1 MRSDFSLWFDNER
14 QNPTMCLFSFFLKI
28 VNSQK
33 IKELQTTILSRYEIN
48 GRKLP
53 WRATQDPYAIHISEV
68 MSQQTQVDRVI
79 PYREKRMRDIPDYQ
93 TLAQLPKSELLKYW
107 SGLGFNSRALR
118 LQTCAQEVMNRYHG
132 NLPQRRDQLLE
143 LPGIWPYTASAIC
156 AFAWNLPEPVI
167 DTNIRRVLI
176 FLLKLDENISLQEL
190 EKKAKMLIPEGRSR
204 DRHNALMDYGAT
216 HLTARKTKIKS
227 LWKQSKFEGSDREV
241 RGWILKQLTGNIA
254 VCLSERNENL
264 QKRVLSLRI
273 VKEHFPHKAVE
284 TIVQG
289 MQAEQ
294 LLLWKGEML
303 WIE

>member
-1 MRSDFSLWFDNER
+1 
-14 QNPTMCLFSFFLKI
+14 MCLFSFFLKI

-33 IKELQTTILSRYEIN
+33 IKELQNTILSRYEIN
-48 GRKLP
+48 GRNLP

-118 LQTCAQEVMNRYHG
+118 LQVCAQEVVNRFQG
-132 NLPQRRDQLLE
+132 KLPQDREELLQ

-176 FLLKLDENISLQEL
+176 FLLKLDENISFQEL
-190 EKKAKMLIPEGRSR
+190 EKKAKKLIPEGRSR
-204 DRHNALMDYGAT
+204 DWHNALMDYGAT

-227 LWKQSKFEGSDREV
+227 LGKQSKFEGSDREV
-241 RGWILKQLTGNIA
+241 RGRILKQLTGNIA
-254 VCLSERNENL
+254 VCLCERNENV
-264 QKRVLSLRI
+264 QKSVLPLKV
-273 VKEHFPHKAVE
+273 VKEQFPHKAVE
-284 TIVQG
+284 KIIQD
-289 MQAEQ
+289 MQSDQ
-294 LLLWKGEML
+294 LVFLKEEMI